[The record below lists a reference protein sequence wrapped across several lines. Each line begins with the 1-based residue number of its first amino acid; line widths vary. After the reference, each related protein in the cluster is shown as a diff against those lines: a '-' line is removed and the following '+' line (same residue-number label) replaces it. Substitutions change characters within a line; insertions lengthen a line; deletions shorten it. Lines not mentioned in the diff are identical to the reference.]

1 MALAKLG
8 DEGAYHEIKK
18 AWLGEEPGPYP
29 GYKGNIAL
37 VADDW
42 ALFTLVEYL
51 IERAEDPRMH
61 AEVGPTDAPYDGQN
75 GLLLE
80 IRDIARVRRI
90 PDLPTADYSPA
101 GIVQWKAWLEKYKGQ
116 TFSRPVSESVSDP
129 SLQCLARKVE
139 WGYPDAMLEIA
150 RLGGK
155 SALSVL
161 QQFPKPSP
169 GEPMGAR
176 GLFPEVL
183 RQEAE
188 GIPDRYREAQGNLQT
203 SLALLGDEEMLSQ
216 IASEVD
222 GFPYYW
228 DYVPLEAV
236 RKLKYIGGKSA
247 VGILIGALGDL
258 KGMEREGEKALE
270 QCIEPSIYSGL
281 HRTPEQEEY
290 VRKVCDR
297 DRYFGHVRDLNGLLM
312 RTLAAMVK
320 DPPLSADARA
330 TPDNF
335 QKWKDW
341 WAQNKDHAVV
351 VLQRPARS
359 FE

>member
-116 TFSRPVSESVSDP
+116 TFSRPVPESVSDP
-129 SLQCLARKVE
+129 
-139 WGYPDAMLEIA
+139 
-150 RLGGK
+150 
-155 SALSVL
+155 
-161 QQFPKPSP
+161 PSN
-169 GEPMGAR
+169 
-176 GLFPEVL
+176 V
-183 RQEAE
+183 
-188 GIPDRYREAQGNLQT
+188 
-203 SLALLGDEEMLSQ
+203 
-216 IASEVD
+216 
-222 GFPYYW
+222 
-228 DYVPLEAV
+228 
-236 RKLKYIGGKSA
+236 
-247 VGILIGALGDL
+247 
-258 KGMEREGEKALE
+258 
-270 QCIEPSIYSGL
+270 
-281 HRTPEQEEY
+281 
-290 VRKVCDR
+290 
-297 DRYFGHVRDLNGLLM
+297 
-312 RTLAAMVK
+312 
-320 DPPLSADARA
+320 
-330 TPDNF
+330 
-335 QKWKDW
+335 
-341 WAQNKDHAVV
+341 
-351 VLQRPARS
+351 
-359 FE
+359 